1 VQWAHIESRRKKGQ
15 LIRWSEKNCL
25 ALCAGPG
32 SNSCH
37 YWFDNNKLSSVE
49 WLKRAYPDKY
59 RWLTEQIDGKPRSE
73 HLFTDGIGALLM
85 LEDELKARKKEL
97 KNG

>member
-1 VQWAHIESRRKKGQ
+1 M
-15 LIRWSEKNCL
+15 IRWSEKNCL

-37 YWFDNNKLSSVE
+37 YWFDNNKIASTE
-49 WLKRAYPDKY
+49 WLRMHFPEKY
-59 RWLTEQIDGKPRSE
+59 YWLTDHVDGKPRSE
-73 HLFTDGIGALLM
+73 HLFTEGIGALLM
-85 LEDELKARKKEL
+85 LEEELKERKKEL